1 MVFLVRRLAT
11 VLGATGPSTVLSDNP
26 GQAFLQSGF
35 KKGDDRIMVVSPGV
49 TQRRAAP
56 AIHRAEVDPVS
67 DGGPGVAGSVELYS
81 LLNRLGSLLVDGNRP
96 AAGVAAW

>member
-1 MVFLVRRLAT
+1 MAAPVGF
-11 VLGATGPSTVLSDNP
+11 S
-26 GQAFLQSGF
+26 F
-35 KKGDDRIMVVSPGV
+35 KKGDDRFMVVSPSV

-56 AIHRAEVDPVS
+56 AIHRAEVDPVG

-81 LLNRLGSLLVDGNRP
+81 LLDRLGSLLVDGNRP